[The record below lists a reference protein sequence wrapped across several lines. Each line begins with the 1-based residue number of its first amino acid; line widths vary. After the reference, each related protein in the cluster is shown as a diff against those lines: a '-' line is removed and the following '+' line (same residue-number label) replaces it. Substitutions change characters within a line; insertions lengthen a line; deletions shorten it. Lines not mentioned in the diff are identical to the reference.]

1 MLIGADEAR
10 KPGLRPYAFVKFDSF
25 IQRTKRLYQDSRAAE
40 AATQG
45 SGLDRLNSELREVS
59 TIMTKVRRGA
69 RARAHLAQNI
79 EDLLWRGD
87 NLDRMSSMSTVLR
100 DESLKYRKAAKKM
113 CV

>member
-1 MLIGADEAR
+1 MTGADEAR

-45 SGLDRLNSELREVS
+45 GSGLDRLNSELREVS
-59 TIMTKVRRGA
+59 TIMTK
-69 RARAHLAQNI
+69 NI

-87 NLDRMSSMSTVLR
+87 NLDRMSSMSTALR

-113 CV
+113 CVGARTSA